1 MNSITRTIAAACGA
15 GVLLVGATACG
26 SSGDEDTPTTSSG
39 TTTDQN
45 APSTIQQAPG
55 ANGEVAAVDGS
66 TAQVQSSDAGQ
77 VAVTWTATTTFTK
90 QVEASLADV
99 VVGDCVM
106 VTPVESEEAEPDV
119 TTTQPTEVTAASV
132 RISEPTGGSC
142 TPTGGPGGGPGGAS
156 QLQGGAPGAG
166 GGPPEGAPDGAPDGA
181 RPQVRGI
188 GGAFGTVSAVS
199 ANGFTV
205 DSIFPGAED
214 DTAVTVTV
222 AKATTYSTTA
232 KGAASDVQVGVCVR
246 AEGKTD
252 STGAVTA
259 TRIAVTPAVDGEC
272 TGGMVRF
279 RSGTPT
285 TTGQAS

>member
-1 MNSITRTIAAACGA
+1 MTHLHPTTTGSTMNSITRTIAAACGA

-26 SSGDEDTPTTSSG
+26 SSGDEQTPTRSSG
-39 TTTDQN
+39 TTTDQG
-45 APSTIQQAPG
+45 APSTIRQAPG
-55 ANGEVAAVDGS
+55 ADGEVAAVDGS

-90 QVEASLADV
+90 QVAASLADV

-106 VTPVESEEAEPDV
+106 VAPVESEEPGSDAAP
-119 TTTQPTEVTAASV
+119 TQPTEVTAASV
-132 RISEPTGGSC
+132 RISEPTDGAC
-142 TPTGGPGGGPGGAS
+142 APTGGPGGGM
-156 QLQGGAPGAG
+156 
-166 GGPPEGAPDGAPDGA
+166 GPPDGAPASPPDGA
-181 RPQVRGI
+181 RTQVRGI

-199 ANGFTV
+199 DDGFTV
-205 DSIFPGAED
+205 VSSFPGAEAE
-214 DTAVTVTV
+214 TTVAVTV

-232 KGAASDVQVGVCVR
+232 EGAASDVQVGVCVR

-259 TRIAVTPAVDGEC
+259 TRIAVSPAVDGEC

-279 RSGTPT
+279 RSGAPNA
-285 TTGQAS
+285 TGQAS